1 MVAPHD
7 GSINSRLRMPDNKG
21 HIVPGN
27 SGTNDKKKGMTKKT
41 SPTTVLTDT
50 EQTIL
55 DLTRKL
61 NAATRKIEKLEADRK
76 KRQSCVKSS
85 RVVSSPNTRSL

>member
-1 MVAPHD
+1 
-7 GSINSRLRMPDNKG
+7 MPDNKG
-21 HIVPGN
+21 HIVPA
-27 SGTNDKKKGMTKKT
+27 TPAQTTKKKGMTKKT
-41 SPTTVLTDT
+41 SPTTKLTDT

-76 KRQSCVKSS
+76 KGRAA
-85 RVVSSPNTRSL
+85 

>member
-1 MVAPHD
+1 
-7 GSINSRLRMPDNKG
+7 
-21 HIVPGN
+21 
-27 SGTNDKKKGMTKKT
+27 MTKKT
-41 SPTTVLTDT
+41 SPTTGLTDT

-76 KRQSCVKSS
+76 KGRAA
-85 RVVSSPNTRSL
+85 